1 MENNTGIIF
10 ALTILQHYITIV
22 NKGENMTKTLTE
34 QKYADQK
41 LDAAQSDYYKA
52 RNNQA
57 TNILKDL
64 ASMQSINKFEI
75 EKLIERANSYLN
87 PIITKSNEF

>member
-1 MENNTGIIF
+1 
-10 ALTILQHYITIV
+10 
-22 NKGENMTKTLTE
+22 MTKTLTE